1 MCHGLLQLFLLDGCC
16 HNDKHCLSVMRDAP
30 WYPVVKI
37 IVTTEFNVDTRRDWG
52 VFAGIL
58 IGGNNL
64 KEAPGW
70 SITQRSVEC

>member
-1 MCHGLLQLFLLDGCC
+1 
-16 HNDKHCLSVMRDAP
+16 MRDAP